1 LKSGQWAAIAAL
13 ALIAILAAGPAWAQ
27 SPGGG
32 ASGART
38 GKGGPRGGGDARD
51 PAQMAA
57 QGGIAEQA
65 RFQLRELEED
75 LKLVPAQR
83 SAWAAY
89 SDKVAKLADDIVR
102 TRNAVR
108 FPKGTAPEQLEF
120 VTETLRNRLTA
131 VEDIADAGKALYA
144 TLTADQKVI
153 ADGRLARI
161 EIPLVT
167 PSQPVADS
175 ALRGVRP
182 GGDAPQGS
190 APPPR

>member
-1 LKSGQWAAIAAL
+1 MKSERWTAIAL
-13 ALIAILAAGPAWAQ
+13 VAILVAGPAWAQ

-32 ASGART
+32 TSGGRT
-38 GKGGPRGGGDARD
+38 AKGGLRAPGEASD

-57 QGGIAEQA
+57 QAGIAEQA

-83 SAWAAY
+83 VAWAAY

-102 TRNAVR
+102 TRNVVR

-120 VTETLRNRLTA
+120 VAETLRNRLTA

-144 TLTADQKVI
+144 ALTADQKAI

-161 EIPLVT
+161 KIPLVT
-167 PSQPVADS
+167 PAQPVADS
-175 ALRGVRP
+175 AARGARP
-182 GGDAPQGS
+182 GDGAPPGG